1 MTHRIAPR
9 LGSTLLAG
17 AMVVV
22 FVVVSLIDCG
32 TLSLVIKNQRL
43 LGSGG
48 ATASTLMAG
57 QWWRI
62 VTSQFLHV
70 YLLHAVLNA
79 AAILILGSQLE
90 EKIGF
95 GRLLIVALVS
105 GTIGQLVAVAV
116 APTLVATGASQ
127 AALGIASALIVF
139 AAPMRWRAALI
150 TAVAYVG
157 IQIALDL
164 IFGHRIK
171 LPHVASVV
179 AGLPFGVPWKAHRPV
194 NGG

>member
-1 MTHRIAPR
+1 
-9 LGSTLLAG
+9 
-17 AMVVV
+17 
-22 FVVVSLIDCG
+22 
-32 TLSLVIKNQRL
+32 LSLVIKNQRL
-43 LGSGG
+43 LDSGG

-70 YLLHAVLNA
+70 YLLHALLNA

-95 GRLLIVALVS
+95 GRLLVVALVS

-127 AALGIASALIVF
+127 AAVGIASALIVF
-139 AAPMRWRAALI
+139 AAPLRWRAAALI

-179 AGLPFGVPWKAHRPV
+179 SGLAFGVAWKAHRPV
-194 NGG
+194 NDG